1 MKHLLLGVSAVVVV
15 FVIGFALVGPVASQ
29 TTALQSQQI
38 ARGLAEGRS
47 GNFKGTVVSCNADDQ
62 SCVVKTKNG
71 DKTGY
76 MTYAS
81 YNGGF
86 NAAKELQ
93 PGDNIMGQ
101 WQEYKGK
108 IYATIVVKGD

>member
-1 MKHLLLGVSAVVVV
+1 
-15 FVIGFALVGPVASQ
+15 VGPVASQ
-29 TTALQSQQI
+29 TTVPVSKEI
-38 ARGLAEGRS
+38 AKGLAEGRS
-47 GNFKGTVVSCNADDQ
+47 GNFKGVVVSCNADDQ

-71 DKTGY
+71 NKTGY

-93 PGDNIMGQ
+93 AGDNIEGQ
-101 WQEYKGK
+101 WQEYRGK
-108 IYATIVVKGD
+108 IYATIVVKED